1 MGQLMKLY
9 KHEIKQLIVSHSI
22 LKMVCKYFLK
32 IFIVLAVWND
42 CIKYNKVSINLL
54 LAIGRYDFHIYAIY
68 AIVGKGNEI
77 STYLYK
83 TGRQDN
89 N

>member
-1 MGQLMKLY
+1 MHLGFPWDGMLVF
-9 KHEIKQLIVSHSI
+9 KQLLSS
-22 LKMVCKYFLK
+22 F
-32 IFIVLAVWND
+32 
-42 CIKYNKVSINLL
+42 KYNKVSINLL

-77 STYLYK
+77 PTYLYK